1 MTLRE
6 VKSMRLSI
14 NVSEE
19 TNRRLTE
26 QAKKIGTSKGAMI
39 TMWVNEKLNA
49 IDNTEKMLSGMFE
62 SPLFNELMSK
72 AMAEKYAKEEK
83 EIDEK

>member
-1 MTLRE
+1 
-6 VKSMRLSI
+6 MRLSI

-39 TMWVNEKLNA
+39 TIWVNEKLNS
-49 IDNTEKMLSGMFE
+49 IDKADTMFSDMLD
-62 SPLFNELMSK
+62 SPIFKEMVSK
-72 AMAEKYAKEEK
+72 LMAEEFKKEVKNEK
-83 EIDEK
+83 

>member
-1 MTLRE
+1 
-6 VKSMRLSI
+6 MRLSI

-19 TNRRLTE
+19 TNKRLTE

-49 IDNTEKMLSGMFE
+49 IDSTEKMFSGMFE
-62 SPLFNELMSK
+62 SPLFKEMMSK
-72 AMAEKYAKEEK
+72 AMAERFDKEVSE
-83 EIDEK
+83 EDEK

>member
-1 MTLRE
+1 
-6 VKSMRLSI
+6 MRLSI

-19 TNRRLTE
+19 TNKRLTE

-49 IDNTEKMLSGMFE
+49 IDSTKQLIDGMFD
-62 SPLFNELMSK
+62 SPLFQELMSK
-72 AMAEKYAKEEK
+72 ELSNRYEK
-83 EIDEK
+83 EVENDKK